1 MEQQVPAGVAG
12 VVGGRAED
20 LAWDGAAGCGPG
32 GWAAAGCGRGGWAAA
47 GCELETEAC
56 CRAELLSSGVGIF
69 LQWAQPVRHVKLDGD
84 GDQADF

>member
-1 MEQQVPAGVAG
+1 MEQPVAG
-12 VVGGRAED
+12 VVGGRRPVASVV
-20 LAWDGAAGCGPG
+20 G
-32 GWAAAGCGRGGWAAA
+32 AAAGCG
-47 GCELETEAC
+47 LETEAC